1 MTTSA
6 PSRPTATDFDAVAGI
21 YDEVFADHIR
31 EHYLARRAAYVLR
44 HTPNAPGASAL
55 DVGAGT
61 GLLAE
66 RLHDLGL
73 QVTALDPFP
82 RMLEQL
88 NRRRPEI
95 ATVVTPGHEL
105 PYRDD
110 TFDLTYSVA
119 VMHHIADP
127 ELVRRTLAEM
137 VRVTRPGGRILV
149 WDHNPLNPYWPLLM
163 RRVPQDSGAERLVPL
178 AELVGGLERAGAAMV
193 RTERLG
199 LMPEFVPRPWLGA
212 AARIERGVEATP
224 GLRRFCAHN
233 VVLARKR

>member
-1 MTTSA
+1 MTVSA
-6 PSRPTATDFDAVAGI
+6 PSQLDATDFDAVAGI
-21 YDEVFADHIR
+21 YDEVFAAHIR
-31 EHYLARRAAYVLR
+31 EHYLQRRADYVLR
-44 HTPNAPGASAL
+44 HLPDAAGASAL

-73 QVTALDPFP
+73 EVTALDPFA

-88 NRRRPEI
+88 RQRRPEI

-110 TFDLTYSVA
+110 TFALTYSVA

-137 VRVTRPGGRILV
+137 VRVTRPGGRILI

-163 RRVPQDSGAERLVPL
+163 RRVPQDSGAERLVPM
-178 AELVGGLERAGAAMV
+178 AELVAGLERAGVEMV

-199 LMPEFVPRPWLGA
+199 LMPEFVPRSLLGV
-212 AARIERGVEATP
+212 AARVERAVEATP
-224 GLRRFCAHN
+224 VLRRLCAHN